1 MILLI
6 ALLYSPTGLP
16 ITHKKKHK
24 TYSLPYSIPQLVY
37 P

>member
-6 ALLYSPTGLP
+6 ALLYSPTDLP
-16 ITHKKKHK
+16 IMHPKKHA
-24 TYSLPYSIPQLVY
+24 YSLPYFIPQLVY